1 MLAFGRHHAAF
12 ADDTARF
19 FMDVELT
26 MAQFRALAAI
36 RRWGRQTGRE
46 LAQRLR
52 VTPGTLVP
60 LFDRLEELGYLR
72 RVPDKDDRRLTWLE
86 LTPKTERL
94 FERLWGVGA
103 ARLTLAVS
111 RLMPRDRAEL
121 KRLLH
126 RLAEPDGFDAVGEL
140 GLGSLLQAHTPLM
153 EHAFPI
159 RPQRGLRKGRDF
171 ASQPLGLGEPLSRL
185 DDAVDKTN
193 AKCLLRL
200 YGAARKNQVEGAALA
215 HDSGQSDGPHVDE
228 RHAEPTVEHAKG
240 GVACGNPEV
249 APQRQFEAAGDGVAL
264 DRREH
269 RLAHRHPGR
278 AHRPRALQ
286 IPVPRTGRQRLE
298 VEAGAERASG
308 TGQNR
313 DRQAVV
319 EVEPVERFA

>member
-126 RLAEPDGFDAVGEL
+126 RLAEHLEQGG
-140 GLGSLLQAHTPLM
+140 
-153 EHAFPI
+153 
-159 RPQRGLRKGRDF
+159 
-171 ASQPLGLGEPLSRL
+171 
-185 DDAVDKTN
+185 
-193 AKCLLRL
+193 
-200 YGAARKNQVEGAALA
+200 GATSVEKKVTA
-215 HDSGQSDGPHVDE
+215 
-228 RHAEPTVEHAKG
+228 
-240 GVACGNPEV
+240 
-249 APQRQFEAAGDGVAL
+249 
-264 DRREH
+264 
-269 RLAHRHPGR
+269 
-278 AHRPRALQ
+278 
-286 IPVPRTGRQRLE
+286 
-298 VEAGAERASG
+298 
-308 TGQNR
+308 
-313 DRQAVV
+313 
-319 EVEPVERFA
+319 